1 MSFSLEGHGKHY
13 VKLACGGV
21 EVGPIPSNVYLI
33 KKERPVCISIEDYAV
48 VLLLGVVSLM
58 AGSATGVPMSPGCYT
73 DAPQV
78 LQHHAA
84 PSYYTE
90 SPQYY
95 SSPSITTKGKSTTPR
110 LPNTT
115 PTRHQTSTSAA
126 PAYYTEVY
134 KCYTTMYPEYY
145 TTAHVAPTYY
155 AECPKKLWCRAAANV
170 VTMMADRPLVC
181 RYLLGM
187 VGITTT
193 YTTTAYYAETCKCQ
207 TTKASEYVGT
217 TVYVGT
223 SYYAEAPK

>member
-1 MSFSLEGHGKHY
+1 MLKFICLVNYG
-13 VKLACGGV
+13 
-21 EVGPIPSNVYLI
+21 
-33 KKERPVCISIEDYAV
+33 V

-58 AGSATGVPMSPGCYT
+58 AGSVMVYRSLLGMA
-73 DAPQV
+73 
-78 LQHHAA
+78 
-84 PSYYTE
+84 
-90 SPQYY
+90 
-95 SSPSITTKGKSTTPR
+95 
-110 LPNTT
+110 
-115 PTRHQTSTSAA
+115 
-126 PAYYTEVY
+126 AYYTEVY